1 MLRRE
6 NYCFAHDARL
16 FYALLFSQDF
26 RNIPRCTVSRV
37 RLKAILMFAAV
48 AFALLACFVST
59 AQAQQFPENL
69 YQEMRWRMIGPGR
82 GGRTVAVAGV
92 PSQPNV
98 YYFGTVDG
106 GVWKSTD
113 YGRTW
118 NPIFDAEPTGSVG
131 AVAVAPSDPNII
143 YIGSGEGLQRPDLSV
158 GNGIYKSTDAGAT
171 WTHLGLNDAQQIP
184 SIIVDPHDPNR
195 VFVAVLGHPYGPNE
209 MRGVF
214 RSIDGGETWQK
225 VFYKDENTGAVQ
237 VAFDPS
243 NSKIVY
249 AVLWAA
255 RQGPWEYGNAY
266 LGEGSGLYKS
276 TDGGDNWKPIGRGL
290 PIFAHAQGLGRIGIG
305 IAPSKPSRI
314 YALVQA
320 LPRFGGVYRSDD
332 AGATFKRVNSQ
343 PRVYGRGD
351 DFAGI
356 TVDPKNPDI
365 VYSANT
371 STYKSTDGGTNFTPW
386 KGAPGGDDYH
396 TVWINPENPQI
407 IFLGVDQGATLTVNG
422 GATWSSWYNQPTAQ
436 FYHVITDNRFPYWV
450 YGGQQ
455 ESGSIGIASR
465 GNDGEITFREWH
477 PVGAEEY
484 AYIAPDP
491 LNPDIIYGAG
501 TNDVTK
507 FDWATGQ
514 VQKVSPIPMR
524 SEQYR
529 VDRTQPLIF
538 SPADPHILYY
548 GANVLFKTTNGGQ
561 SWQTISPDLAR
572 EHDGVPP
579 TLGGLAKEDPRAALQ
594 RGVIYSIGPSPRDV
608 NVIWAGT
615 DDGYIWMTRD
625 GGKNWRNVTPP
636 ALTPW
641 SKITQI
647 VASHYDSNTA
657 FASVSRFRI
666 DDLKPYIYRTDDGG
680 VHWQLITDGL
690 PDNAPVDTVRED
702 PVRKNLLFAG
712 TENAVWVSFDAG
724 DHWQSLQLNLPHT
737 AMRDLWI
744 QDNDLVVGT
753 HGRSFWI
760 LDDITPLRQLSDAVA
775 KSDAYLFEPEP
786 AYRLRRDTNT
796 DTPLPPEVPA
806 GQNPPDGA
814 ILDYYLASA
823 SSGLVTLS
831 IYDRSG
837 KLVRSYSSAQKPD
850 VTEQELQ
857 KTLTVPIYWVGFP
870 KILSAAAGMHRFVWD
885 LHYTAPESLAHE
897 YPISAIFHDT
907 PRLPLGPRA
916 LPGEYTAKL
925 VAGGHTYSQGLSL
938 KMDPRVHATPG
949 ALAEMFGM
957 EQELAAAMNETYDA
971 LDQIKKFGD
980 GLKNQIASA
989 TPTDAQKLKQLD
1001 EQAAA
1006 LAGAG
1011 GGRGPFGAAGGADN
1025 FARLH
1030 GEVAQLYGLVDSAD
1044 AAPTAAQVAA
1054 WRDLKPRLD
1063 ALLAK
1068 WKEIQQSSGAK

>member
-1 MLRRE
+1 VNRIRFIAVLS
-6 NYCFAHDARL
+6 FA
-16 FYALLFSQDF
+16 S
-26 RNIPRCTVSRV
+26 
-37 RLKAILMFAAV
+37 FAAV
-48 AFALLACFVST
+48 SFVLFAPALR
-59 AQAQQFPENL
+59 AQQFPESL

-82 GGRTVAVAGV
+82 GGRTVAVTGV

-98 YYFGTVDG
+98 YYFGAVNG

-118 NPIFDAEPTGSVG
+118 NPIFDAEPTGSIG
-131 AVAVAPSDPNII
+131 AIAVAPSNPDII
-143 YIGSGEGLQRPDLSV
+143 YVGSGEGLQRPDLSV

-171 WTHLGLNDAQQIP
+171 WTHFGLDDAQQIS
-184 SIIVDPHDPNR
+184 SIIVDPRDPNR
-195 VFVAVLGHPYGPNE
+195 LLVAALGHPYGPNE

-214 RSIDGGETWQK
+214 RSTDGGATWQK
-225 VFYKDENTGAVQ
+225 VLYKDENTGASQ

-243 NSKIVY
+243 DAKTIY

-255 RQGPWEYGNAY
+255 RQGPWEYGNGY
-266 LGEGSGLYKS
+266 LGEGSGLFKS
-276 TDGGDNWKPIGRGL
+276 TDGGDTWHAIGSGL
-290 PIFAHAQGLGRIGIG
+290 PTLAHAQGLGRIGLG

-314 YALVQA
+314 YARVQA
-320 LPRFGGVYRSDD
+320 SAQFGGIYRSDD
-332 AGATFKRVNSQ
+332 AGVTFTRVNSES
-343 PRVYGRGD
+343 RVYGRGD
-351 DFAGI
+351 DFTGI
-356 TVDPKNPDI
+356 AVDPKNPDI
-365 VYSANT
+365 VYCANT
-371 STYKSTDGGTNFTPW
+371 STYKSTDDGANFIPW

-396 TVWINPENPQI
+396 TVWINPDNPQI

-422 GATWSSWYNQPTAQ
+422 GETWSSWYNEPTAQ

-455 ESGSIGIASR
+455 ESGSVGIESR

-491 LNPDIIYGAG
+491 LNPDIVFGAG

-507 FDWATGQ
+507 FDWVTGQ
-514 VQKVSPIPMR
+514 VQRISPIPMR
-524 SEQYR
+524 SPQYR

-538 SPADPHILYY
+538 SPVDPHTLYY
-548 GANVLFKTTNGGQ
+548 GANFLFKTANGGQ
-561 SWQTISPDLAR
+561 SWETISPDLAR
-572 EHDGVPP
+572 EHDGVPAS
-579 TLGGLAKEDPRAALQ
+579 LGGLAKEDPQAALQ

-608 NVIWAGT
+608 NLIWVGT
-615 DDGYIWMTRD
+615 DDGYIWVTRD
-625 GGKNWRNVTPP
+625 GGKNWRNVSPP

-641 SKITQI
+641 SKVTQI

-680 VHWQLITDGL
+680 LHWQLITAGL
-690 PDNAPVDTVRED
+690 PDNAPADTVRED

-744 QDNDLVVGT
+744 YDNDLVVGT

-760 LDDITPLRQLSDAVA
+760 LDNITPLRQLADSVA
-775 KSDAYLFEPEP
+775 KSEVYLFEPET
-786 AYRLRRDTNT
+786 AYRIRRDTYP
-796 DTPLPPEVPA
+796 DTPLPPEEPA

-814 ILDYYLASA
+814 VIDYYLASA
-823 SSGLVTLS
+823 SSDPVTLA
-831 IYDRSG
+831 IYDHEG
-837 KLVRSYSSAQKPD
+837 KLVRSYSSADKPD
-850 VTEQELQ
+850 VTEDELQ
-857 KTLTVPIYWVGFP
+857 KTLTVPIYWVRFP

-885 LHYTAPESLAHE
+885 LRYPAPESLEHQ

-916 LPGEYTAKL
+916 LPGDYTAKL
-925 VAGGHTYSQGLSL
+925 TVAGRTHTENFTV
-938 KMDPRVHATPG
+938 KMDPRVHATP
-949 ALAEMFGM
+949 AELAEMSAL
-957 EQELAAAMNETYDA
+957 EQELAAAMNESYDA
-971 LDQIKKFGD
+971 MDQIKKFRD
-980 GLKNQIASA
+980 GLKDRIASA
-989 TPTDAQKLKQLD
+989 TRADAEKLQQLD
-1001 EQAAA
+1001 KQAAA

-1011 GGRGPFGAAGGADN
+1011 DGRGTFGVADGPDN
-1025 FARLH
+1025 FARMH
-1030 GEVAQLYGLVDSAD
+1030 GEIARLYGLVDSAD
-1044 AAPTAAQVAA
+1044 AAPTVAQGSA

-1063 ALLAK
+1063 SLLAR
-1068 WKEIQQSSGAK
+1068 WKELPASSTAK

>member
-1 MLRRE
+1 MLC
-6 NYCFAHDARL
+6 CFR
-16 FYALLFSQDF
+16 SNF
-26 RNIPRCTVSRV
+26 RHILRCTVNHIRFIAV
-37 RLKAILMFAAV
+37 IFFAAAAIV
-48 AFALLACFVST
+48 SLAFLASP
-59 AQAQQFPENL
+59 AIAQQYPESL

-82 GGRTVAVAGV
+82 GGRTVAVNGV

-98 YYFGTVDG
+98 YYFGAVNG

-118 NPIFDAEPTGSVG
+118 NPIFDSEPTESVG
-131 AVAVAPSDPNII
+131 AIAVAPSDPNTI
-143 YIGSGEGLQRPDLSV
+143 YVGSGEGLQRPDLSI
-158 GNGIYKSTDAGAT
+158 GNGIYKSTDAGVT
-171 WTHLGLNDAQQIP
+171 WTHLGLDDAEQIP

-195 VFVAVLGHPYGPNE
+195 LFVAVLGHPYGPNE

-214 RSIDGGETWQK
+214 RSTDGGATWQK
-225 VFYKDENTGAVQ
+225 VLYKDENTGAVQ

-243 NSKIVY
+243 DPKTIY
-249 AVLWAA
+249 AVLWSA

-266 LGEGSGLYKS
+266 LGEGSGLFKS
-276 TDGGDNWKPIGRGL
+276 TDGGNSWHAIGRGL

-320 LPRFGGVYRSDD
+320 SPRFGGVYRSDD
-332 AGATFKRVNSQ
+332 AGTTFTRVNSQ
-343 PRVYGRGD
+343 ERVYGRGD

-365 VYSANT
+365 LYSANT
-371 STYKSTDGGTNFTPW
+371 STYKSTDGGANFIPW

-396 TVWINPENPQI
+396 TVWINPDNPQI

-491 LNPDIIYGAG
+491 LNPDIVFGAG

-507 FDWATGQ
+507 FDWVTGE
-514 VQKVSPIPMR
+514 VQKVSPIPTR
-524 SEQYR
+524 SAEYR

-538 SPADPHILYY
+538 SPVDPHILYF

-572 EHDGVPP
+572 EHDGVPAN
-579 TLGGLAKEDPRAALQ
+579 LGSMAKEDPQAALQ
-594 RGVIYSIGPSPRDV
+594 RGVIYSIGPSPRDA
-608 NVIWAGT
+608 NLIWAGT
-615 DDGYIWMTRD
+615 DDGYIWVTRD
-625 GGKNWRNVTPP
+625 GGRNWRNVTPP

-641 SKITQI
+641 NKVTQI
-647 VASHYDSNTA
+647 VGSHFDNNTA
-657 FASVSRFRI
+657 FASVSRFRL

-680 VHWQLITDGL
+680 VHWQLITNGL
-690 PDNAPVDTVRED
+690 PDNSPVDTVRED
-702 PVRKNLLFAG
+702 PVRKDLLFAG
-712 TENAVWVSFDAG
+712 TETGVWVSFDAG

-737 AMRDLWI
+737 SMRDLWI
-744 QDNDLVVGT
+744 HDNDLVVGT

-760 LDDITPLRQLSDAVA
+760 LDDITPLRQVSDAMA
-775 KSDAYLFEPEP
+775 KSGAFLFQPEA
-786 AYRLRRDTNT
+786 AYRLRRDTNS
-796 DTPLPPEVPA
+796 DTPLTPEVPS

-823 SSGLVTLS
+823 SSDPVTLA
-831 IYDRSG
+831 IYDHAG
-837 KLVRSYSSAQKPD
+837 KLVRSYSSADKPD
-850 VTEQELQ
+850 VTEDELQ
-857 KTLTVPIYWVGFP
+857 KTLTVPIYWVRMP
-870 KILSAAAGMHRFVWD
+870 KILSAAAGMHRFIWD
-885 LHYTAPESLAHE
+885 LHYTAPQSLGHQ

-916 LPGEYTAKL
+916 LPGDYTAKL
-925 VAGGHTYSQGLSL
+925 TVGGKTYSQNFTL
-938 KMDPRVHATPG
+938 KMDPRIHATPV
-949 ALAEMFGM
+949 ALGEMFSM

-971 LDQIKKFGD
+971 LDQIKKFRD
-980 GLKNQIASA
+980 GLKDRIASA
-989 TPTDAQKLKQLD
+989 TPADAEKLQKLDK
-1001 EQAAA
+1001 EAAA
-1006 LAGAG
+1006 LADAG
-1011 GGRGPFGAAGGADN
+1011 GGRGPFAVAGGADSI
-1025 FARLH
+1025 ARLH
-1030 GEVAQLYGLVDSAD
+1030 GEAAQLYGLIDSAD
-1044 AAPTAAQVAA
+1044 AAPTEAQNAA
-1054 WRDLKPRLD
+1054 WRDLRPRLD
-1063 ALLAK
+1063 ALLDK
-1068 WKEIQQSSGAK
+1068 WKDLQAAAK